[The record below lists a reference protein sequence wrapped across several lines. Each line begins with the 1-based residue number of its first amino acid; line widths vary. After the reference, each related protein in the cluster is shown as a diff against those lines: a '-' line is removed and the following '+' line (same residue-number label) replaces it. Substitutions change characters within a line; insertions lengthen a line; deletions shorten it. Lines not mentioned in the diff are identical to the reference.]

1 MLNRPK
7 KKKSGLNLGGLQNSE
22 SPSLIHRK
30 QRIQRVVLVLVLF
43 VLVAAVTRFPE
54 KVDSSGQYDID
65 AETIASQKIH
75 AMFAFE
81 SEDLEATRLARENA
95 ASQEM
100 NTYSIN
106 KSRVENQLVNLQQR
120 ITYLQEQAKE
130 LDSLI
135 SEALM
140 ASDSSMDAEVVI
152 NTIVGEFIQKF
163 MEDPGAKGLPES
175 IQLQTWLAVD
185 IESAPKRIFV
195 EESTAA
201 DAEAERRAVLEL
213 SHTNAV
219 EFRWFDALS
228 DISQQGLEY
237 ILLAGVKK
245 QGVSQSTNSVNAPEN
260 MVVLRQPVVGDLK
273 VSEVLPYVIV
283 PDPMLAQDRLRSHLA
298 AIIEQRF
305 PDAEI
310 VWPGLKESS
319 FAMAS
324 GGGISDTLQYD
335 QLVTEG
341 NRALAYSDVE
351 PIMKRFFA
359 DQVLQE
365 EGYKWTPQSKED
377 VRTYWA
383 VAEIAGTQTVNWWRP
398 VLSNFVFIALI
409 LLALERIMPVVT
421 RKRTDAY
428 KSFNVLLLITASIVV
443 ISRVMM
449 YFEPTGLMVPVAAGG
464 ILLTILT
471 GARVASMGTVIMVL
485 MVSLLYNQ
493 DWKLLVVLGAMSL
506 TGIVS
511 IYTVRKRGDMANA
524 AVRSTVIGWLMVLA
538 TSLAIE
544 TVDQWEIFRFL
555 AFVTLNG
562 IICLFV
568 VPGLLSPLER
578 LFGITTDIQLLEYSD
593 LNNELLGRLAIEVPA
608 TYAHS
613 LMMGQMAEA
622 ACDAIG
628 ANGLLARVCAYYHDI
643 GKLRRPEYFSENQ
656 MGYNVH
662 DDLSPR
668 LSARAISSHIT
679 EGVEMARDYYLPQPI
694 IRGILEHHGTLLISF
709 FYQHALD
716 QQKHGDVRE
725 EDYRYPGPK
734 PQSRETAVL
743 MICDAVESGV
753 RSIKNP
759 NEERI
764 RDFIDKI
771 IQSRSADRQFDECD
785 LTLKQLDTISEILT
799 RIIITAHHTRVAYPD
814 QDSAESES
822 NVIPIQT
829 GTGEQ

>member
-1 MLNRPK
+1 MNPSGILNP
-7 KKKSGLNLGGLQNSE
+7 E
-22 SPSLIHRK
+22 SPSLMYRK

-43 VLVAAVTRFPE
+43 ILVAAVTRLPE
-54 KVDSSGQYDID
+54 KLDSSGRYDID
-65 AETIASQKIH
+65 AESIASHKIH
-75 AMFAFE
+75 AIMAFD
-81 SEDLEATRLARENA
+81 SEDLEATRLSRDSA
-95 ASQEM
+95 AAAVM
-100 NTYSIN
+100 NTYTIN
-106 KSRVENQLVNLQQR
+106 LSRVESQLVNLQQR
-120 ITYLQEQAKE
+120 IAFLKE
-130 LDSLI
+130 RSNEVIPLM

-140 ASDSSMDAEVVI
+140 ASDSSMQEEVILNSVLD
-152 NTIVGEFIQKF
+152 GFIQKVLL
-163 MEDPGAKGLPES
+163 DPGAKGLPEPA
-175 IQLQTWLAVD
+175 QLKTWLT
-185 IESAPKRIFV
+185 INPESVPERIFV
-195 EESTAA
+195 EDSTAT
-201 DAEAERRAVLEL
+201 DEESEPRAVLQL
-213 SHTNAV
+213 SHADPI
-219 EFRWFDALS
+219 EFQWFDTLS
-228 DISQQGLEY
+228 DISQRGLEY

-245 QGVSQSTNSVNAPEN
+245 QGVPQATTSANAPQN
-260 MVVLRQPVVGDLK
+260 MIILRQKVMNDLK
-273 VSEVLPYVIV
+273 VSEVHPFVIV
-283 PDPMLAQDRLRSHLA
+283 PDPVLAQDRLRTHLA
-298 AIIEQRF
+298 TIIHARF
-305 PDAEI
+305 PGANSI
-310 VWPGLKESS
+310 WPDLQDSAY
-319 FAMAS
+319 AMAS

-335 QLVTEG
+335 QMVTEG
-341 NRALAYSDVE
+341 NKELARTKVD
-351 PIMKRFFA
+351 PIMKRFLA
-359 DQVLQE
+359 NEVLQE
-365 EGYKWTPQSKED
+365 EGYKWGPQSRND
-377 VRTYWA
+377 VKTYWA
-383 VAEIAGTQTVNWWRP
+383 LIEQSGAKPANWWRP
-398 VLSNFVFIALI
+398 IVANFVFIGLI
-409 LLALERIMPVVT
+409 LLALERIMPAVT
-421 RKRTDAY
+421 GKRTDAY

-485 MVSLLYNQ
+485 LVSLLYNQ

-524 AVRSTVIGWLMVLA
+524 AIRSTVIGWLMVLA
-538 TSLAIE
+538 TSLAIA
-544 TVDQWEIFRFL
+544 TLDQWEIFRYL

-562 IICLFV
+562 MICLFV

-593 LNNELLGRLAIEVPA
+593 LNNELLSRLAIEVPA

-622 ACDAIG
+622 ACDGIG

-734 PQSRETAVL
+734 PQSRETAIL

-753 RSIKNP
+753 RSIKHP

-764 RDFIDKI
+764 REFIDKI

-785 LTLKQLDTISEILT
+785 LTLKQLDIISEILT

-814 QDSAESES
+814 KDSQDSQS
-822 NVIPIQT
+822 NVIHIHS
-829 GTGEQ
+829 GTGDQ